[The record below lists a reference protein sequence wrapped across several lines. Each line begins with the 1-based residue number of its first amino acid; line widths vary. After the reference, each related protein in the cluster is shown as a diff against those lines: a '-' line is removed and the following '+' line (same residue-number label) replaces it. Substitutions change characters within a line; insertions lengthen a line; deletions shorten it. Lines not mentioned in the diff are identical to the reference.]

1 VADAA
6 DDELPAWSTESE
18 LLARVTLPR
27 ALPDGVDRAWAF
39 GGANGAGIRVA
50 VVDSGIDAAHPLVG
64 AVASA
69 VVVSA
74 GADGEEPS
82 VTVDTAGDLCGHGT
96 ACAGVIRA
104 LAPACELHSVRVL
117 GAGFTGSGPVL
128 LAGIRWAIEQGFD
141 VINLSLSTTKPRFE
155 AMLRELADR
164 AWFDRSVVVA
174 SAHNMPVESF
184 PWRFAS
190 VISVG
195 SHDVPDAWTWYANPE
210 PPVDLF
216 ARGYDVEVAWL
227 EGATIRAT
235 GNSFATPHVA
245 GLVALLRSK
254 HPNLTPAMVKAV
266 LETTASNSGSA
277 A

>member
-1 VADAA
+1 
-6 DDELPAWSTESE
+6 
-18 LLARVTLPR
+18 LPR

-69 VVVSA
+69 VVVS
-74 GADGEEPS
+74 
-82 VTVDTAGDLCGHGT
+82 
-96 ACAGVIRA
+96 
-104 LAPACELHSVRVL
+104 
-117 GAGFTGSGPVL
+117 AGFTGSGPVL

-254 HPNLTPAMVKAV
+254 HPHLTPAMVKAV